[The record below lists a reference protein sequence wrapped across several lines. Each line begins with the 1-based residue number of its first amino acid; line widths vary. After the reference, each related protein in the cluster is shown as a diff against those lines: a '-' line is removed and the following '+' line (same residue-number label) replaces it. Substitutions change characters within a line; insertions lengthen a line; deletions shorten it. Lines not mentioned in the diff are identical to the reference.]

1 MHRTAT
7 LVSAFAMVVHLG
19 ASSCLDRIER
29 TGFTQRD
36 VVFAEDLGGTLYLP
50 DTSERGA
57 APSNPVRKV
66 ERPPAAVLVHGL
78 GSHRRSLSFLAREL
92 AESGYAALTIDV
104 QSRESDR
111 RGLPSGDSFYAALS
125 AAVDYLRASQEVD
138 GSRIVLIGHSMGAAA
153 SLLYS
158 TRLAGVDGAVMIS
171 GGAHLEGPHHPR
183 NALFLFAS
191 GDPEFIRDNSRRV
204 AARVAG
210 VPEIELSR
218 TFGSASEGTAVRAV
232 EIPDTDHT
240 SIVASGAAAREIVAW
255 LDGIFRASLP
265 AHRVPGEV
273 AAPLGGRDLRTLPH
287 G

>member
-7 LVSAFAMVVHLG
+7 LVAALALVVDLG
-19 ASSCLDRIER
+19 ATSCPGRLER
-29 TGFTQRD
+29 AEPAHED
-36 VVFAEDLGGTLYLP
+36 VVFAAGLGGTLYLP

-57 APSNPVRKV
+57 VRSDPVRQP

-78 GSHRRSLSFLAREL
+78 GSHRHSLSFLARVL

-111 RGLPSGDSFYAALS
+111 RGLPSGESFYAALS

-138 GSRIVLIGHSMGAAA
+138 GSRIVVIGHSMGAAA
-153 SLLYS
+153 SLVYA
-158 TRLAGVDGAVMIS
+158 TRVAGVDGAVMIS
-171 GGAHLEGPHHPR
+171 GAGHLEGPHRPR

-191 GDPEFIRDNSRRV
+191 GDPEFIRDRSRRV

-218 TFGSASEGTAVRAV
+218 TYGSASEGTAVRAV

-255 LDGIFRASLP
+255 LDGIFRAGLP
-265 AHRVPGEV
+265 AHRRRSASKTSNRLKSP
-273 AAPLGGRDLRTLPH
+273 P
-287 G
+287 